1 MAGVIEDGWRQEN
14 SIGCWSIDCT
24 MANRIGALFFP
35 STVLPGKNE
44 KPGKGSILGGGSHDV
59 MMRT

>member
-14 SIGCWSIDCT
+14 GIGCWTIDCT

-35 STVLPGKNE
+35 STVSPGKNE
-44 KPGKGSILGGGSHDV
+44 KSGKGNVRGGSHDV